1 MEKNNSYSLTTFN
14 SDGRLTQTD
23 YASIAVSVSVSII
36 ALKSKNSSVVLA
48 KINSDITVSDTSFT
62 SRIFIINNKI
72 GIAGAGLYP
81 DLKLIIKR
89 ARRQAKL
96 FQSSFGE
103 EISTRQ
109 LTKELAAFIQEFT
122 QSGGVR
128 VFGISLF
135 LIGFDLDGPVIY
147 QINPSGSFL
156 KIKGGAIGTNANT
169 AIELLKKR
177 LSKILNFQDL
187 FNTALLTLQ
196 EVSDVPLSKLNINF
210 AGIINENNFKIFSF
224 EEIEI
229 LLKKKKAIL

>member
-23 YASIAVSVSVSII
+23 YASIASSVSVSII
-36 ALKSKNSSVVLA
+36 ALKSKNGSAMLA

-103 EISTRQ
+103 EISVRQ
-109 LTKELAAFIQEFT
+109 LTKELAAFMQEFT

-135 LIGFDLDGPVIY
+135 LIGFDLDGPLIY
-147 QINPSGSFL
+147 QINPSGSFF
-156 KIKGGAIGTNANT
+156 KIKGGAIGKHANT
-169 AIELLKKR
+169 AIELLKNR

-187 FNTALLTLQ
+187 FNTAFLTLQ
-196 EVSDVPLSKLNINF
+196 EISDIPLSKSNINF
-210 AGIINENNFKIFSF
+210 AGIINGDNFKIFSS
-224 EEIEI
+224 EELENF
-229 LLKKKKAIL
+229 LKKKKVTL